1 MELSDVRLATDSGDP
16 SAAQEEPAEL
26 RTVLDAWNAAT
37 VRLQRTHETLR
48 DEVRRLTRE
57 LEVKNREL
65 ARRNRLADL
74 GQMASHVAHEVRNNL
89 MPITLYF
96 SLLRRRFEQ
105 DSECHSLVQ
114 KVDAGLTALDAT
126 VNDLLHFT
134 AERDPQ
140 LNYFDISQLV
150 REVVES
156 VAPQLRAQQVETT
169 LDVQEHQE
177 IRADRD
183 MVRRA
188 LLNLI
193 LNALD
198 VMPEGGELVVTSW
211 KSAAYF
217 ELEVADSGPG
227 IDEASNQ
234 KLFEPFFT
242 TKSGGTGLGLAIV
255 DRIVAAHDGDVT
267 VGNCHEG
274 GAAFTLRIP
283 QRAMESAA

>member
-1 MELSDVRLATDSGDP
+1 MTEWISTTEGLEETTPVKEATGKEMGFP
-16 SAAQEEPAEL
+16 
-26 RTVLDAWNAAT
+26 
-37 VRLQRTHETLR
+37 
-48 DEVRRLTRE
+48 EV
-57 LEVKNREL
+57 
-65 ARRNRLADL
+65 
-74 GQMASHVAHEVRNNL
+74 G
-89 MPITLYF
+89 PF
-96 SLLRRRFEQ
+96 S
-105 DSECHSLVQ
+105 
-114 KVDAGLTALDAT
+114 
-126 VNDLLHFT
+126 
-134 AERDPQ
+134 P
-140 LNYFDISQLV
+140 
-150 REVVES
+150 VES

-188 LLNLI
+188 LLNLM

-211 KSAAYF
+211 KGATYF

-274 GAAFTLRIP
+274 GAALRASGGQGNAHQQEP
-283 QRAMESAA
+283 EGQNGGGNYRQF